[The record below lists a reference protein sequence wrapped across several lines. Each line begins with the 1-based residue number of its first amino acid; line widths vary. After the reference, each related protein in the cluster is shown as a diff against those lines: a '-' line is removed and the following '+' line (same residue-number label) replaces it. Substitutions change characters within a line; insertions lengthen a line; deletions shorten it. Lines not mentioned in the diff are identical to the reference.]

1 MATFSYPL
9 QSNRLKS
16 QYFTKLNGAE
26 QLANNAFFEQSQSS
40 IDANI
45 NTTGLEIISSSG
57 NEIASSAANI
67 STNGILFTTSSGN
80 VSLISNTNIVTSGLE
95 ITSSQGNE
103 STSANGNINVIG
115 STQTLNGGNI
125 TVDTSSSI
133 NTNAIGSL
141 ISTSFGNETS

>member
-9 QSNRLKS
+9 QSGRLKS
-16 QYFTKLNGAE
+16 TYFNKLNGTSTI
-26 QLANNAFFEQSQSS
+26 ANNAFFEQTQSI

-45 NTTGLEIISSSG
+45 NTTGLAIISSSG
-57 NEIASSAANI
+57 NEIASSTANI

-103 STSANGNINVIG
+103 STSANGNINII
-115 STQTLNGGNI
+115 LY
-125 TVDTSSSI
+125 
-133 NTNAIGSL
+133 
-141 ISTSFGNETS
+141 